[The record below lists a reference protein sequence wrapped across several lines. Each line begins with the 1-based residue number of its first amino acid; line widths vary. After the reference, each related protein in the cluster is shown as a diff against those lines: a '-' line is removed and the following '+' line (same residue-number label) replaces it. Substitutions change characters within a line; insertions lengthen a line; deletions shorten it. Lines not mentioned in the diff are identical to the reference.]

1 MRFRVICIVICVL
14 VRLSGSQRR
23 RSLNVAPVLA
33 IRIYRN
39 ELFSTIMTSLSRIR
53 SQPSAI
59 NSSKNVEKSEDRLG
73 KHSACLAH
81 EQLQWTGR
89 AGIANIRAVWES
101 SWLFSLF
108 LGLLSGSSRP
118 LWTRSLKLEGLP
130 DQYRVPHQATKAIS
144 SFGTE
149 ITWPV

>member
-23 RSLNVAPVLA
+23 RSLNIAPVLA

-53 SQPSAI
+53 SQLSAI

-81 EQLQWTGR
+81 ELQWIWR
-89 AGIANIRAVWES
+89 AGIANIHAVWES

-108 LGLLSGSSRP
+108 LGVVWKQSTALDSEFEARRYTRPISRSAP
-118 LWTRSLKLEGLP
+118 GYKGDL
-130 DQYRVPHQATKAIS
+130 
-144 SFGTE
+144 
-149 ITWPV
+149 